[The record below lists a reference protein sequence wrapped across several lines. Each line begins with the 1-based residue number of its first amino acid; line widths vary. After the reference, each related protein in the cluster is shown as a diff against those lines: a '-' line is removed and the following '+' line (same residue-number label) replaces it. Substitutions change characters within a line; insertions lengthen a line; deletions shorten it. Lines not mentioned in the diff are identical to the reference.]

1 MLNPDWYNRTTT
13 TLNLMLNTTPAAPG
27 VLQWFQQFGTH
38 GYSFCIAEV
47 HIEYLRDVNSAIA
60 PESAVFNF
68 EMIQRWRT
76 LNSLLIT
83 YYRPDVPVPKDLQ
96 GELPGLAALL
106 SFPLLEEIARRVS
119 NSWDENGLL
128 NVAVPVELGLSRI
141 DSKGN
146 RQAKTFKKGDKIVDL
161 SHKLLVM
168 KATLSEDFQQG
179 IESLDRRLRV
189 SNIEGVSMPHV
200 TLFERLEYF
209 RNMWL
214 HGRRFIGIEAWL
226 VTFFLAM
233 LHFRLPRPRA

>member
-1 MLNPDWYNRTTT
+1 
-13 TLNLMLNTTPAAPG
+13 
-27 VLQWFQQFGTH
+27 
-38 GYSFCIAEV
+38 
-47 HIEYLRDVNSAIA
+47 
-60 PESAVFNF
+60 
-68 EMIQRWRT
+68 MIQRWRT

-83 YYRPDVPVPKDLQ
+83 YYRPDVPVREDLQ

-128 NVAVPVELGLSRI
+128 NVAVPKEFGLSRI

-146 RQAKTFKKGDKIVDL
+146 RQAKTFKKRDRIVHL
-161 SHKLLVM
+161 SDKLLVM

-179 IESLDRRLRV
+179 IESLDQRLSV

-200 TLFERLEYF
+200 TLFERLEDF

-214 HGRRFIGIEAWL
+214 
-226 VTFFLAM
+226 
-233 LHFRLPRPRA
+233 